1 MSPFHTPAPMPHNA
15 PAPRPALNKVFA
27 PAFAAFAALALLSGC
42 STPAQQRADA
52 EIAAFNTQEMKS
64 GQASPQPYLG
74 GYSPT
79 DPPRLSADM
88 GYDPLNPELSETVGV
103 PFLSFLII
111 EPDPITKNA
120 VPSDVEKLIKARK
133 YQDAVTQINVD
144 LKKTPRNVQLRFVK
158 ARLQIEMRQFD
169 QAKKTLIEI
178 TQQFPELPEPYNNLA
193 AIAANQGQWIE
204 ARDYLELALK
214 LRPSYAIASANL
226 GEIYIRLGAQ
236 AYEDAGKNAL
246 LNQRQYT
253 NRAKALLD
261 ILKPPAKSPLNRAV
275 NPPSN
280 TSGSLPSNNPS
291 TNPPESR
298 PNTGESTPK
307 NQ

>member
-1 MSPFHTPAPMPHNA
+1 MSQFYTPSPMPA
-15 PAPRPALNKVFA
+15 TIPASDLTPIKTITAILV
-27 PAFAAFAALALLSGC
+27 AALITGC

-52 EIAAFNTQEMKS
+52 EIQVANAQEIKSNT
-64 GQASPQPYLG
+64 GTPQGYLG
-74 GYSPT
+74 GYSPN
-79 DPPRLSADM
+79 DPPRLLADTP
-88 GYDPLNPELSETVGV
+88 YDPLNPELSETVAL

-120 VPSDVEKLIKARK
+120 VPSDVEKLVKARK
-133 YQDAVTQINVD
+133 FEDAIDLINVQ

-158 ARLQIEMRQFD
+158 ARVQIEMRQFN

-193 AIAANQGQWIE
+193 AIAANQGNWIE

-236 AYEDAGKNAL
+236 AYENAAKYAQ
-246 LNQRQYT
+246 LNQGQYT
-253 NRAKALLD
+253 RRSKALLD
-261 ILKPPAKSPLNRAV
+261 ILKPPPSRQLNRIA
-275 NPPSN
+275 NPSAEATN
-280 TSGSLPSNNPS
+280 TSQPNTPS
-291 TNPPESR
+291 TNLPESR
-298 PNTGESTPK
+298 SK
-307 NQ
+307 

>member
-1 MSPFHTPAPMPHNA
+1 MT
-15 PAPRPALNKVFA
+15 
-27 PAFAAFAALALLSGC
+27 GC

-52 EIAAFNTQEMKS
+52 EIQALNVQAMKS
-64 GQASPQPYLG
+64 GQSAPQPSLG

-88 GYDPLNPELSETVGV
+88 GYDPLNPELSETVAV

-111 EPDPITKNA
+111 EPDPIAKNA
-120 VPSDVEKLIKARK
+120 VPPDVEKLIKARK
-133 YQDAVTQINVD
+133 YQDAVTLINGD

-236 AYEDAGKNAL
+236 TYEDAAKNATQ
-246 LNQRQYT
+246 NQRQYS

-261 ILKPPAKSPLNRAV
+261 VLKPPAKRPVTRTLNPAV
-275 NPPSN
+275 NPILN
-280 TSGSLPSNNPS
+280 TSDSLPSNNPS
-291 TNPPESR
+291 TNLPESR
-298 PNTGESTPK
+298 SNNGESTLK
-307 NQ
+307 N